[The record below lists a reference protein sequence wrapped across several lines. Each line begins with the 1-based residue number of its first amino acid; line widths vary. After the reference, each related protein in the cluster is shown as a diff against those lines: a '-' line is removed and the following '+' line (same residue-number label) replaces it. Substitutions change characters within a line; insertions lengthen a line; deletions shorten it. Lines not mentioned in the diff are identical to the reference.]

1 MLPDD
6 LYSRYTGPFGVPLA
20 VDTTSDIDRMY
31 NTIFEQ
37 LLVTTFGGLTDEEIR
52 TACIAYYPE
61 RFI

>member
-20 VDTTSDIDRMY
+20 VDTTSGTDKMY
-31 NTIFEQ
+31 RTIFEQ
-37 LLVTTFGGLTDEEIR
+37 LLATTFGGLTSEEIR